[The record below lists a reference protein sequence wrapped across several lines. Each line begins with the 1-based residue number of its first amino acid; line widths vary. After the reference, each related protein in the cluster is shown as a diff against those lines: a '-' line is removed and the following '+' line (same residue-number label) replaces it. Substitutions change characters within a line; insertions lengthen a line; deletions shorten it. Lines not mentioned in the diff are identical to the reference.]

1 MGIVVAGYGLS
12 TLVMSPLQLA
22 IANPNDVA
30 PISVNGSE
38 DKYFVDKDVL
48 DRVPT
53 LLYVMSGLYAAVL
66 AFAFIT
72 MWEPK
77 QEVAMKQH
85 FVD

>member
-22 IANPNDVA
+22 IANPNNVS
-30 PISVNGSE
+30 PVSLNGSE

-53 LLYVMSGLYAAVL
+53 LLYVMSALYAGVL
-66 AFAFIT
+66 AFAFRT
-72 MWEPK
+72 MWEPRK
-77 QEVAMKQH
+77 AV
-85 FVD
+85 